1 MHIFPTWWRQY
12 QPGNLKSDLVAGLL
26 VTILV
31 LPQSL
36 AYALL
41 AGLPPQMGLLA
52 STLPV
57 LAYALVGSS
66 LTQAVGPVAITSI
79 MTLSVLSPLGIP
91 GTSHYFAMS
100 TTLALM
106 SGLLVLAFGV
116 LRLGFLSNLL
126 SRPVIGGFISGSALL
141 ILLSQIK
148 LLLGIQVHAS
158 SSWGLL
164 VSTLEQLPQTNLRT
178 AFIGLLGMLILL
190 LSRIFLARQLVLR
203 GVSSSRAEMTARL
216 IPLLV
221 VVVATFSVVALDL
234 DRAYGVLVVGHV
246 DVGLNDLLPHV
257 PGFSELGMLIAPAFV
272 MAFIGAVQNITMAQA
287 LAMKRHERTDPN
299 KELMGLGVSNVVA
312 SFVGGMPVGGG
323 LSRSAVNVASGAQ
336 TPLASIVSAAFMLL
350 IMLVGTSW
358 FSRMPLAILA
368 ASIMVAAIS
377 MIDLP
382 GLRRAWN
389 YDRADGYA
397 FIGTALGV
405 LVLGL
410 QMGIMLGILWSIAN
424 LLYRASKPHIA
435 VVGRIVGT
443 EHFRTVERHGV
454 ETLPGVLFLR
464 IDESLFFGNLSAIE
478 SRVIGEIA
486 KRPGTH
492 DVVLIMSAVNQVDL
506 TAVEALTDLI
516 QDLKGACIEVHMA
529 EVKGPVQDRMLHTEL
544 WSSLSGRIHLSVNEA
559 FEALKTTFWSPTI

>member
-1 MHIFPTWWRQY
+1 
-12 QPGNLKSDLVAGLL
+12 
-26 VTILV
+26 
-31 LPQSL
+31 
-36 AYALL
+36 
-41 AGLPPQMGLLA
+41 
-52 STLPV
+52 
-57 LAYALVGSS
+57 
-66 LTQAVGPVAITSI
+66 
-79 MTLSVLSPLGIP
+79 
-91 GTSHYFAMS
+91 
-100 TTLALM
+100 
-106 SGLLVLAFGV
+106 
-116 LRLGFLSNLL
+116 
-126 SRPVIGGFISGSALL
+126 
-141 ILLSQIK
+141 
-148 LLLGIQVHAS
+148 
-158 SSWGLL
+158 
-164 VSTLEQLPQTNLRT
+164 
-178 AFIGLLGMLILL
+178 
-190 LSRIFLARQLVLR
+190 
-203 GVSSSRAEMTARL
+203 
-216 IPLLV
+216 
-221 VVVATFSVVALDL
+221 VVALDL
-234 DRAYGVLVVGHV
+234 DRAYGVLVVGNV
-246 DVGLNDLLPHV
+246 DVRLNDLLPHV
-257 PGFSELGMLIAPAFV
+257 PGFSELGSLIAPAFV

-382 GLRRAWN
+382 GLLRAWK

-410 QMGIMLGILWSIAN
+410 QLGIMLGIVWSIAN

-443 EHFRTVERHGV
+443 EHFRNVERHGV

-464 IDESLFFGNLSAIE
+464 IDESLFFGNLTAIE
-478 SRVIGEIA
+478 TRVISEIS
-486 KRPGTH
+486 KHPGTH
-492 DVVLIMSAVNQVDL
+492 DIVFIMSAVNQVDL
-506 TAVEALTDLI
+506 TAVEAITDLI
-516 QDLKGACIEVHMA
+516 KDLQVTGIEVHMA

-544 WSSLSGRIHLSVNEA
+544 WRSLSGRIHLSVNEA
-559 FEALKTTFWSPTI
+559 FEDLKPTYWSPTI